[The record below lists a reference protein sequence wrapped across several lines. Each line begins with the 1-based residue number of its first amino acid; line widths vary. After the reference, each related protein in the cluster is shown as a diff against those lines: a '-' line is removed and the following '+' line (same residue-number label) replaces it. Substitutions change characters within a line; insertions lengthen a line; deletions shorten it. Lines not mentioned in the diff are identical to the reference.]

1 MSPVPNSA
9 EFQLSPSFYYLSA
22 RLVLVV
28 LASVLMALLP
38 ILIWAKIIGLLCLG
52 LAAWWLIVNYRGQG
66 AEKLILMDA
75 SEDRWRL
82 QSASETVEL
91 VLAPTQ
97 FVTRHLVIAYFKLP
111 QGRQIVRVLPRDS
124 LSAPQHRLLRMVLIG
139 RDSK

>member
-124 LSAPQHRLLRMVLIG
+124 LSAPQHRLLRLVLIG